1 MGDCLYLLVIRSQV
15 GDCLYLL
22 AIGSQVGDCLY
33 LLAIRSQVGD
43 CPYLRTA
50 GPVDAGVHQPLELL
64 LHLVQGV
71 RRAVQSVP
79 QPDAGLTRPH
89 HPRAARVH
97 PALLGCTATRAAGVM
112 GGWVGVQAR
121 VCVCE

>member
-1 MGDCLYLLVIRSQV
+1 M
-15 GDCLYLL
+15 
-22 AIGSQVGDCLY
+22 AIGSQVGNCRY

-43 CPYLRTA
+43 CPYLLVIRSQVGGCPYLRTA
-50 GPVDAGVHQPLELL
+50 GPVDAGVHQPLQLL

-97 PALLGCTATRAAGVM
+97 PALLGCTAARAAG
-112 GGWVGVQAR
+112 GCVGACASA
-121 VCVCE
+121 CVCM